1 MSGKEKRGGVGK
13 GRWEVVEGK
22 IRLGQK
28 ARLKNSENLR
38 KGKGRE
44 RGKCKGET
52 KGERN
57 KGKGRGGD
65 NAGESSFL

>member
-1 MSGKEKRGGVGK
+1 MGK

-22 IRLGQK
+22 IKLGQK
-28 ARLKNSENLR
+28 ARLENSENLR

-44 RGKCKGET
+44 RGKY

-57 KGKGRGGD
+57 KGRKRR
-65 NAGESSFL
+65 